1 MIQEAEMSADT
12 NADLDAVLA
21 FARRDFELHVARL
34 QRYMRQKSISAERNG
49 NEQMAAMLAVDIAAL
64 GGEGDVVPGVDFP
77 IVYGRFDVGAPRTVL
92 IHSMYDTTPA
102 DEPGWVVPPFEARR
116 MDFEDLGECIVGR
129 GAEDTKG
136 PVAAIFS
143 MIESH
148 RRANRELPVNLILL
162 FEASE
167 LGSLSLPAFVERHAG
182 ELTADVA
189 YWPWH
194 TERRDKTAAVWLGA
208 KGLMTF
214 KLRVRGGD
222 WGGPVRADMHGLHA
236 SWIASPA
243 QRLIAALASLK
254 TESDLDVAVEGFYGE
269 GDPITPDDETLVAK
283 LARRL
288 DGEAVLRDLGAAR
301 FKQDDLASAIRAH
314 CFQSELNVSGLKS
327 GYVIE
332 NGHKVGLSR
341 EAVASLDLRP
351 LDGMSVPQVV
361 GALRRHLDAR
371 GFSEV
376 EIEVL
381 NGYVGGRLP
390 VGHWAVQELIGAYR
404 DSGFDPEIWPRS
416 ATAIAVEL
424 FTKRLGMP
432 WIATCPGHA
441 GRKHSANEFVQL
453 ASWRD
458 SVPFMCRLMWRLA
471 RAEKQDAA
479 ASTDRARAG
488 A

>member
-1 MIQEAEMSADT
+1 MQQHT
-12 NADLDAVLA
+12 DALSSVLA
-21 FARRDFELHVARL
+21 AADRDFERHVARL
-34 QRYMRQKSISAERNG
+34 QGYIRQKSVSAERDG
-49 NEQMAAMLAVDIAAL
+49 NEAMAAILAADIDAL
-64 GGEGDVVPGVDFP
+64 GGRGRVVPGVDFP

-136 PVAAIFS
+136 PVAAILN
-143 MIESH
+143 MVESH
-148 RRANRELPVNLILL
+148 RAAGVALPVNLIVL

-167 LGSLSLPAFVERHAG
+167 LGSLSLPPFVAAHAD
-182 ELTADVA
+182 ELKVADVA

-194 TERRDKTAAVWLGA
+194 TQRPDGTAVAWLGA

-222 WGGPVRADMHGLHA
+222 WGGPVRADLHGLHA

-243 QRLIAALASLK
+243 QRLVAALASLK
-254 TESDLDVAVEGFYGE
+254 TADDLDIAVEGFYGD
-269 GDPITPDDETLVAK
+269 GDPVTAEDDELLRA

-288 DGEAVLRDLGAAR
+288 DAGTVLRDLGAAR
-301 FKQDDLASAIRAH
+301 FKQDDVLAAVRAH
-314 CFQSELNVSGLKS
+314 CFQSELNISGLKS

-332 NGHKVGLSR
+332 GGHKVVLAN

-361 GALRRHLDAR
+361 AALRRHLDR
-371 GFSEV
+371 HGFTEV
-376 EIEVL
+376 AIEVL

-390 VGHWAVQELIGAYR
+390 ASHWAVQELIGAYR
-404 DSGFDPEIWPRS
+404 DGGLDPEIWPRS

-424 FTKRLGMP
+424 FTKRLGIP
-432 WIATCPGHA
+432 WLATCPGHA
-441 GRKHSANEFVQL
+441 GRKHSANEYVQL
-453 ASWRD
+453 STYRQ
-458 SVPFMCRLMWRLA
+458 SVPFMCRLIARLA
-471 RAEKQDAA
+471 RAGAA
-479 ASTDRARAG
+479 HALPS
-488 A
+488 